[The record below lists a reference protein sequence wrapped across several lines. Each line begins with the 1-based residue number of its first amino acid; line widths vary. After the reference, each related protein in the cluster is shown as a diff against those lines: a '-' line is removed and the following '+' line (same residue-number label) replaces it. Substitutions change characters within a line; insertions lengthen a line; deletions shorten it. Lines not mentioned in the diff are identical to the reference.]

1 MNETLESIFQSA
13 WSRLK
18 NYQDFMKSKPAVISF
33 SGGKDSSLLL
43 QFFLWLHNKNLISHF
58 PTIYHLDHSIRDNSE
73 QESEILKYISSLTPK
88 HIFKKK
94 TFRSLQIRQ
103 KLV

>member
-18 NYQDFMKSKPAVISF
+18 NYQNFMKSKPAVIAF

-43 QFFLWLHNKNLISHF
+43 QFYLWLHNKNLISHF
-58 PTIYHLDHSIRDNSE
+58 PTIYHLDHSIRDNGE
-73 QESEILKYISSLTPK
+73 QESDILKYIHSISPDST
-88 HIFKKK
+88 FKKK
-94 TFRSLQIRQ
+94 KFRSLQLRQ
-103 KLV
+103 N